1 MELEVSPSEMY
12 EEEMCSDFEENDNS
26 EYVEQQNFNENIDG
40 NFQIGK
46 RKCFSD
52 LTKLYFNVL
61 KLVIDDEKVNT
72 S

>member
-12 EEEMCSDFEENDNS
+12 EEETCSDFEENDNS
-26 EYVEQQNFNENIDG
+26 EYVEQQNFDENIDG

-52 LTKLYFNVL
+52 LTK
-61 KLVIDDEKVNT
+61 
-72 S
+72 